1 VTGWGCSSWTFGSG
15 SCRCRSLSWSV
26 TVVQVAE
33 RNHRARS
40 KGVEHVDVEDNSC
53 LKHVKR
59 MSTQSSPT
67 CYANYRRIF
76 CPTSRS
82 ELLCVR
88 ELRGSTRDTDL
99 YWFRY
104 EVPYVQWRLLLLR
117 ACARVYRVLMSLL
130 RVGSKLWDAKMA
142 NRSPLPSLYSL
153 AVGFHM
159 EYQSI

>member
-1 VTGWGCSSWTFGSG
+1 MPIKIRMGSRRSSIVAAAVGGLEPPPPHRWIRPSGWGCSSWTFSLG

-40 KGVEHVDVEDNSC
+40 KGVAHVDVEDNSC

-67 CYANYRRIF
+67 CYANYHRIF

-88 ELRGSTRDTDL
+88 ETRGVAHGTQIYTDSDTRYPTSSEEC
-99 YWFRY
+99 FS
-104 EVPYVQWRLLLLR
+104 
-117 ACARVYRVLMSLL
+117 CARV
-130 RVGSKLWDAKMA
+130 
-142 NRSPLPSLYSL
+142 
-153 AVGFHM
+153 VGFTGCWWVC
-159 EYQSI
+159 